1 MNFIINN
8 WSLLIAIVAVIA
20 VAASFII
27 KFKKLPTQTQIKK
40 LKEWLLW
47 AVTEAEKQLGGGTG
61 RIKLRYVY
69 DMFIERFPSIAKLI
83 SFDYFSVLVDE
94 ALEEFRKL
102 LSTNQKINQYVN
114 TEKE

>member
-8 WSLLIAIVAVIA
+8 WSLLIAVVAVIA
-20 VAASFII
+20 VAAGFII
-27 KFKKLPTQTQIKK
+27 KFKNLPTQAQIQK

-69 DMFIERFPSIAKLI
+69 DMFVTRFPSLAKII
-83 SFDYFSVLVDE
+83 SFDYFSMLVDE

-102 LSTNQKINQYVN
+102 LSTNEKINQYVN
-114 TEKE
+114 STEE

>member
-8 WSLLIAIVAVIA
+8 WSLLIAVVAVIA
-20 VAASFII
+20 VAAGFII
-27 KFKKLPTQTQIKK
+27 KFTNLPTQTQIQK

-69 DMFIERFPSIAKLI
+69 DMFVTRFPSLANAVCCSFTHFPAASRRGRQIRRLPAVAK
-83 SFDYFSVLVDE
+83 
-94 ALEEFRKL
+94 
-102 LSTNQKINQYVN
+102 
-114 TEKE
+114 

>member
-8 WSLLIAIVAVIA
+8 WSLLIAVVAVIA
-20 VAASFII
+20 VSAGFII
-27 KFKKLPTQTQIKK
+27 KFTNLPTQTQIQK

-69 DMFIERFPSIAKLI
+69 DMFVTRFPSLAKII
-83 SFDYFSVLVDE
+83 SFDYFSMLVDE

-102 LSTNQKINQYVN
+102 LSTNEKINQYVN
-114 TEKE
+114 STEE

>member
-1 MNFIINN
+1 MDFLINN
-8 WSLLIAIVAVIA
+8 WSLLIALIAVIA
-20 VAASFII
+20 VAAIFVI
-27 KFKKLPTQTQIKK
+27 KFKKLPTQAQIQK

-69 DMFIERFPSIAKLI
+69 DMFVSRFPSLAKII

-114 TEKE
+114 SIKE